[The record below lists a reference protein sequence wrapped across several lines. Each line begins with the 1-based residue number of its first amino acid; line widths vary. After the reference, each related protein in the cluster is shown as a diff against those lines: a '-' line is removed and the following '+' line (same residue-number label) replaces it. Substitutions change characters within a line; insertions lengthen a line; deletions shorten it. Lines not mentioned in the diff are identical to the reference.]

1 MSMSS
6 PSIDLPSLMNNP
18 FDLSLSGLSYQ
29 DATRVELVEYLMAA
43 AEKVGNKRHDQATHL
58 LDLCDCLSSKTGD
71 PVQRIVYYFSQALR
85 ERVDCDLGRNH
96 NRNQNQNSNR
106 VLNAEKALA
115 MIPLQLIQSVQE
127 KIPFHRVAHMSGIQ
141 ILLENVGNSKRIHV
155 IDLQIR
161 TGLQW
166 TAMMQA
172 LASKWERPIEL
183 LKITAVGTSNLR
195 NLMEGTGMHLTGFA
209 QTMRI
214 PFCFRTV
221 VVSDILELQEE
232 MFEIDSQ
239 EALAV
244 YSEGYLRNLIAVP
257 DRMDSLM
264 KLMRSFNPRIMVVME
279 LEANYNSLT
288 FAQRFVE
295 ALFSFSAIFD
305 CLNVCLEGTEDNNDN
320 RTVVESTL
328 LREWIRNV
336 LVKEGEER
344 EFRSVRLN
352 VWRTFFARFA
362 MAEAKMS
369 AVVLYQAKLVLK
381 KVLCGKYCKVD
392 VDGRSLIVGWKDTPI
407 LSISSWKFGRM
418 RKEKEEA
425 FE

>member
-1 MSMSS
+1 
-6 PSIDLPSLMNNP
+6 MNNP

-58 LDLCDCLSSKTGD
+58 LDLCDCLSSKTD
-71 PVQRIVYYFSQALR
+71 
-85 ERVDCDLGRNH
+85 
-96 NRNQNQNSNR
+96 
-106 VLNAEKALA
+106 AEKALA

-295 ALFSFSAIFD
+295 ALFSFSAI
-305 CLNVCLEGTEDNNDN
+305 GTEDNNDN

>member
-1 MSMSS
+1 
-6 PSIDLPSLMNNP
+6 
-18 FDLSLSGLSYQ
+18 
-29 DATRVELVEYLMAA
+29 
-43 AEKVGNKRHDQATHL
+43 
-58 LDLCDCLSSKTGD
+58 
-71 PVQRIVYYFSQALR
+71 
-85 ERVDCDLGRNH
+85 
-96 NRNQNQNSNR
+96 
-106 VLNAEKALA
+106 
-115 MIPLQLIQSVQE
+115 
-127 KIPFHRVAHMSGIQ
+127 
-141 ILLENVGNSKRIHV
+141 
-155 IDLQIR
+155 
-161 TGLQW
+161 
-166 TAMMQA
+166 
-172 LASKWERPIEL
+172 
-183 LKITAVGTSNLR
+183 
-195 NLMEGTGMHLTGFA
+195 
-209 QTMRI
+209 MRI